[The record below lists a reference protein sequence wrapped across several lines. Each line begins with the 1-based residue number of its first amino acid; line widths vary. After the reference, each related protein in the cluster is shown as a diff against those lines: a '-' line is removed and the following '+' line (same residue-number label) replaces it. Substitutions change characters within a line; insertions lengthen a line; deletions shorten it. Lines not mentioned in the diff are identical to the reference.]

1 MMPCAACSERMPVHL
16 PATCVGACRARASRG
31 APPPWLAGARAC
43 ARVGAGGARHIKY
56 SASKLNLREVTAA
69 HAHTTAVH
77 VRSTSMKAGVPN
89 GSATFYRGCDL
100 ESYTLERDSCTHAHA
115 TCRSTAV
122 YMPCGLKERACVGW
136 LPRAYAAPPLSGSRG
151 GWAQQEAHSSVW
163 GSY

>member
-16 PATCVGACRARASRG
+16 PATCVGAEHGRRAAPRLRGWQAHGHALASEHR
-31 APPPWLAGARAC
+31 R
-43 ARVGAGGARHIKY
+43 GARHIKY

-115 TCRSTAV
+115 TCRSAAV
-122 YMPCGLKERACVGW
+122 YMPCGLKERARVGW

-151 GWAQQEAHSSVW
+151 GCAQQEAHSSVW
-163 GSY
+163 GSC